1 MRSKLLV
8 SVAAALL
15 WTAQVSTG
23 HTASIVTEW
32 LDQVLPAANEV
43 AWEPTIGARFVAI
56 VYDAMYD
63 AWAAYDPVA
72 VGCVTGTALKGEGG
86 ANNVA
91 NKREALS
98 HAAYT
103 VLRTLAPQR
112 RHALA
117 TWMQALGYEPNAS
130 TAAAKLGRRAALAV
144 LAARA
149 QDGANAVGEFADT
162 TGYAPTRT
170 GAPDAWHPIDYFGRP
185 QLPTTPQWGRVE
197 PFSLNEA
204 NQFRPAP
211 PPAPGTAEWARQ
223 TEVLIDA
230 SRDLTDAQKAAAEY
244 WAPWGSSPAPHLL
257 EITKFVSNSND
268 LRLDDDV
275 KLFFAATN
283 AVLDASI
290 ATWEAKYVYD
300 YVRPIT
306 VVQALGDRRI
316 TAWHPRSVPTAFA
329 YSAPLTRL
337 SDDADAT
344 AAGTAAMRAGEWEPY
359 LSTPSFPAYV
369 SGHSAFTAAWARV
382 MELATG
388 STALNLRASVHHLFV
403 EQRELTPPVTLF
415 YPTFASAAEASGMS
429 RIWAGIHWPA
439 DNEQGQILG
448 RKVGETVWARVQQFL
463 LGTASPADA
472 VVTALRPPLWFAEGG
487 RTDSPHRSAAD
498 AGLPLRLAADTSGIW
513 RSIVVD
519 AIPAGTYELKLSIKA
534 TGNAP
539 VHVRAAVETPD
550 TRDQLLGTASAV
562 APAGAVTMLAVPWT
576 SDGVR
581 SFRFSVEAQAGHS
594 DADVLISDV
603 HSMRTWPVVAGSA
616 RYYEMRSASLPDRM
630 SGSSVDAG
638 H

>member
-1 MRSKLLV
+1 MRSKLHIGA
-8 SVAAALL
+8 AAALL
-15 WTAQVSTG
+15 WTAQISTG

-32 LDQVLPAANEV
+32 LDEVLPAANEV
-43 AWEPTIGARFVAI
+43 AWEPTVGARFVTI

-72 VGCVTGTALKGEGG
+72 VGCVTGTASKGEGG
-86 ANNVA
+86 ANNLA

-103 VLRTLAPQR
+103 VLRTLVPQR

-117 TWMQALGYEPNAS
+117 QWMQALGYETNAS
-130 TAAAKLGRRAALAV
+130 TAPAKLGRHAALAV
-144 LAARA
+144 LAART
-149 QDGANAVGEFADT
+149 QDGANAGGDFADT
-162 TGYAPTRT
+162 TGYAPKRT
-170 GAPDAWHPIDYFGRP
+170 SAPDAWRPIDYFGRP

-197 PFSLNEA
+197 PFALTQA
-204 NQFRPAP
+204 NQFRPPP
-211 PPAPGTAEWARQ
+211 PPAPGTAQWAHQ

-268 LRLDDDV
+268 LRLDDDI

-283 AVLDASI
+283 AVLEASI

-306 VVQALGDRRI
+306 VIQALSDQKI
-316 TAWHPRSVPTAFA
+316 TAWRPRSLPTAFA
-329 YSAPLTRL
+329 YSSPLTRG
-337 SDDADAT
+337 SDDADT
-344 AAGTAAMRAGEWEPY
+344 AAGTAEMRANEWEPY
-359 LSTPSFPAYV
+359 LPTPSFPAYV

-388 STALNLRASVHHLFV
+388 STSLNLRASVHHLFV

-415 YPTFASAAEASGMS
+415 YPTFASAAEASGIS
-429 RIWAGIHWPA
+429 RIWGGIHWPA

-448 RKVGETVWARVQQFL
+448 RKIGETVWGQVQQFL

-472 VVTALRPPLWFAEGG
+472 VVTALRPPFWFADGG
-487 RTDSPHRSAAD
+487 RMDSPHSAAAD
-498 AGLPLRLAADTSGIW
+498 AGLPISLPPDTRGIW
-513 RSIVVD
+513 RSIAVD
-519 AIPAGTYELKLSIKA
+519 PVPAGTYELKLAVKVM
-534 TGNAP
+534 GDGP
-539 VHVRAAVETPD
+539 VHVRVAVETPD
-550 TRDQLLGTASAV
+550 IREELLGTASAV
-562 APAGAVTMLAVPWT
+562 APAGTVTTLDVPWT

-581 SFRFSVEAQAGHS
+581 SLRFSVEAQAGHGT
-594 DADVLISDV
+594 ADVLISAL
-603 HSMRTWPVVAGSA
+603 HSMRTWPVIAGSA
-616 RYYEMRSASLPDRM
+616 RYYEMRSAGLPDRI
-630 SGSSVDAG
+630 SHSSVDAG
-638 H
+638 D

>member
-1 MRSKLLV
+1 MRSKLHIGA
-8 SVAAALL
+8 AAALL
-15 WTAQVSTG
+15 WTAQISTG

-32 LDQVLPAANEV
+32 LDEVLPAANEV
-43 AWEPTIGARFVAI
+43 AWEPTVGARFVTI

-86 ANNVA
+86 ANNLA

-103 VLRTLAPQR
+103 VLRTLVPQR

-117 TWMQALGYEPNAS
+117 QWMQALGYETNAS
-130 TAAAKLGRRAALAV
+130 TAPAKLGRHAALAV
-144 LAARA
+144 LAART
-149 QDGANAVGEFADT
+149 QDGANAGGDFADT
-162 TGYAPTRT
+162 TGYAPKRT
-170 GAPDAWHPIDYFGRP
+170 SAPDAWRPIDYFGRP

-197 PFSLNEA
+197 PFALTQA
-204 NQFRPAP
+204 NQFRPPP
-211 PPAPGTAEWARQ
+211 PPAPGTAQWAHQ

-268 LRLDDDV
+268 LRLDDDI

-306 VVQALGDRRI
+306 VIQALSDQKI
-316 TAWHPRSVPTAFA
+316 TAWRPRSLPIAFA
-329 YSAPLTRL
+329 YSSPLTRG
-337 SDDADAT
+337 SDDADT
-344 AAGTAAMRAGEWEPY
+344 AAGTAEMRANEWEPY
-359 LSTPSFPAYV
+359 LPTPSFPAYV

-388 STALNLRASVHHLFV
+388 STSLNLRASVHHLFV

-415 YPTFASAAEASGMS
+415 YPTFASAAEASGIS
-429 RIWAGIHWPA
+429 RIWGGIHWPA

-448 RKVGETVWARVQQFL
+448 RKIGETVWGRV
-463 LGTASPADA
+463 P
-472 VVTALRPPLWFAEGG
+472 
-487 RTDSPHRSAAD
+487 
-498 AGLPLRLAADTSGIW
+498 
-513 RSIVVD
+513 
-519 AIPAGTYELKLSIKA
+519 AIPAWHGLTCGRCRDGAATSIL
-534 TGNAP
+534 
-539 VHVRAAVETPD
+539 VR
-550 TRDQLLGTASAV
+550 RR
-562 APAGAVTMLAVPWT
+562 WK
-576 SDGVR
+576 DG
-581 SFRFSVEAQAGHS
+581 
-594 DADVLISDV
+594 
-603 HSMRTWPVVAGSA
+603 
-616 RYYEMRSASLPDRM
+616 
-630 SGSSVDAG
+630 
-638 H
+638 